1 MDIESDSSISASVSS
16 HSDDER
22 SDSSAESGPDEPG
35 VPEDP
40 RGFQQQCR
48 RPADQCV
55 GRKIHEEPERV
66 LQEVAS
72 LPRLIQPNNH
82 NNNNNTDDNQNTGDI
97 QNTND
102 SQNTDDNHNTGA
114 NAGEE
119 DPVSMRL
126 RLRKARRLANERCWL
141 CTFCLN
147 KHAKRVSAFITDNIS
162 MLDTLH
168 IARQIKSEVLS
179 LYPHAVGI
187 RKRDVIRHIRQH
199 MICPSVKMATL
210 IRSLVSLAETLR
222 DTLHQ
227 NDPET
232 GQVMVDVKNTE
243 VYLKVVN
250 QLTNSYKLDS
260 SKLMFANP
268 HGATVSVTPA
278 NNTRM

>member
-1 MDIESDSSISASVSS
+1 MDIESDSSISASVSL
-16 HSDDER
+16 HSDDEE
-22 SDSSAESGPDEPG
+22 SDSSVESGPDEPG

-40 RGFQQQCR
+40 RGGPRQCR
-48 RPADQCV
+48 LSTNQCV

-72 LPRLIQPNNH
+72 LPRLIQPNND
-82 NNNNNTDDNQNTGDI
+82 NNNNSTDDNNNTSA
-97 QNTND
+97 NH
-102 SQNTDDNHNTGA
+102 DDENNAGA
-114 NAGEE
+114 NAEGEQE
-119 DPVSMRL
+119 PVSMRL

-187 RKRDVIRHIRQH
+187 RKRDIIRHIRQH